1 MAFSGAHTSKEDARS
16 GPVPNPM
23 GQVVRPRAWRVIH
36 ACEFAR
42 DVLPV
47 VEGQVASGMRPY
59 IVTPQGEG
67 TAELYLSGRRQEQPR
82 SLSLLRSWQDVRT
95 WRKSILDCDPENSA
109 DLVHA
114 HCFAAGMAA
123 VRNIGGVV
131 YDLRACIEELAMSAG
146 QCDHGSWM
154 GRSFRVAEQFVL
166 ARAAAVI
173 VHSSGMK
180 QAAMDRGASS
190 ESIFLIPDPLPF
202 AEDSP
207 LAAPA
212 SNKNFLQRRFGIS
225 TGTVSFLASQFATS
239 SDSELR
245 AEQKTILESFALAR
259 AENPR
264 SCLLLEGE
272 FTVALRDALQEFAAS
287 LKIHEDVFCIVPAD
301 SDEAWQNADVV
312 LVTGEL
318 PADELVARQVNEIC
332 LKAMLYGKTLL
343 AADVP
348 RNRDVSPDG
357 RGCLWFEDKN
367 SRDLAFRISF
377 LARNPAFRTALAAAG
392 RFHILETR
400 SALAIGQQYREAYA
414 YAFGRKRFTG
424 PSTGMAT
431 LQPAA
436 NWS

>member
-1 MAFSGAHTSKEDARS
+1 MAFGGAHTSQEDFRS
-16 GPVPNPM
+16 GPGPNTL
-23 GQVVRPRAWRVIH
+23 GQSMRSRAWRVIH

-67 TAELYLSGRRQEQPR
+67 TAELYLSGRHQDQPR

-109 DLVHA
+109 DIVHT

-146 QCDHGSWM
+146 QCEHGSWM

-173 VHSSGMK
+173 VHSSGMR
-180 QAAMDRGASS
+180 QAALDRGALS
-190 ESIFLIPDPLPF
+190 ESIFLIPDPLSF
-202 AEDSP
+202 TDDST
-207 LAAPA
+207 LCAPGA
-212 SNKNFLQRRFGIS
+212 NENFLQRRFGILP
-225 TGTVSFLASQFATS
+225 GTVSFLASQFSVS

-245 AEQKTILESFALAR
+245 AEQKIILESFALAR

-264 SCLLLEGE
+264 SCLLLEGV
-272 FTVALRDALQEFAAS
+272 FTVALRDALEEFAAG
-287 LKIHEDVFCIVPAD
+287 LKIREDIFCIGPAD
-301 SDEAWQNADVV
+301 SADAWQSADVV

-318 PADELVARQVNEIC
+318 PADEVVARHVNEIC

-343 AADVP
+343 AADIP

-367 SRDLAFRISF
+367 PRDLAFRISF
-377 LARNPAFRTALAAAG
+377 LARKPAFRAALAASG

-400 SALAIGQQYREAYA
+400 SALAIGQQYREAYS

-436 NWS
+436 NWG

>member
-1 MAFSGAHTSKEDARS
+1 MAFSSAHTSKEDARS
-16 GPVPNPM
+16 GPVSNPF
-23 GQVVRPRAWRVIH
+23 GQSVRPRAWRVIH

-67 TAELYLSGRRQEQPR
+67 TAELYLSGRRQDQPR
-82 SLSLLRSWQDVRT
+82 PLSLLRSWQDVRT
-95 WRKSILDCDPENSA
+95 WRKSILDCDPETSA
-109 DLVHA
+109 DIVHA

-146 QCDHGSWM
+146 QCEHGSWM

-173 VHSSGMK
+173 VHSSGMR
-180 QAAMDRGASS
+180 QAALDRGALS

-202 AEDSP
+202 ADDSP
-207 LAAPA
+207 LVTPESSA
-212 SNKNFLQRRFGIS
+212 NFLQRRFGIPA
-225 TGTVSFLASQFATS
+225 GTVSFLASQFAVS

-245 AEQKTILESFALAR
+245 AEQKIILESFALAR
-259 AENPR
+259 AESPR
-264 SCLLLEGE
+264 SCLLLEGV
-272 FTVALRDALQEFAAS
+272 FTVALRDALEEFAAS
-287 LKIHEDVFCIVPAD
+287 LKIREDVFCIGPAD
-301 SDEAWQNADVV
+301 SADAWQHADVV

-318 PADELVARQVNEIC
+318 PADEVVARQPNEMC
-332 LKAMLYGKTLL
+332 LNAMFYGKTLL

-348 RNRDVSPDG
+348 RNRDVSPEG
-357 RGCLWFEDKN
+357 RGCLWFEDN
-367 SRDLAFRISF
+367 NPRDLAFRISF
-377 LARNPAFRTALAAAG
+377 LARNPSFRSALAAAG
-392 RFHILETR
+392 RFHVLETR
-400 SALAIGQQYREAYA
+400 SPMAIGRQYREAYS

-424 PSTGMAT
+424 PSTGAAT
-431 LQPAA
+431 LQPVA
-436 NWS
+436 NWG

>member
-1 MAFSGAHTSKEDARS
+1 MAFSGTHPSIED
-16 GPVPNPM
+16 
-23 GQVVRPRAWRVIH
+23 VRPRPVQNSFGEGARPRPWRVIH

-47 VEGQVASGMRPY
+47 VEGQVTSGMKPY

-67 TAELYLSGRRQEQPR
+67 SAELYLSGRRQDQPR
-82 SLSLLRSWQDVRT
+82 SLSLLRSWQDVRN

-109 DLVHA
+109 DIVHT

-146 QCDHGSWM
+146 QCEHGSWM

-180 QAAMDRGASS
+180 DAARQRGALA
-190 ESIFLIPDPLPF
+190 ESIFLIPDPLPIG
-202 AEDSP
+202 EDSP
-207 LAAPA
+207 LRAQPLEQ
-212 SNKNFLQRRFGIS
+212 NFLQHRFGIPAGS
-225 TGTVSFLASQFATS
+225 VSFLVPQFATPAHT
-239 SDSELR
+239 ELS
-245 AEQKTILESFALAR
+245 AEQKAVLESFALAR

-264 SCLLLEGE
+264 FSLLLEIPT
-272 FTVALRDALQEFAAS
+272 TVAMREALEEFAAH
-287 LKIHEDVFCIVPAD
+287 LKIREDIVFIDLAD
-301 SDEAWQNADVV
+301 SASAWQSADVI
-312 LVTGEL
+312 LATGEL
-318 PADELVARQVNEIC
+318 PADAVVARSANEIC
-332 LKAMLYGKTLL
+332 LNAMLYGKTLL

-348 RNRDVSPDG
+348 RNRDVSPEG

-367 SRDLAFRISF
+367 PRDLAFRISF
-377 LARNPAFRTALAAAG
+377 LQRNPSFRAALAAAG
-392 RFHILETR
+392 RFHVLETR
-400 SALAIGQQYREAYA
+400 STAAIGRQYREAYN

-424 PSTGMAT
+424 PSTGVAT

-436 NWS
+436 NWG

>member
-1 MAFSGAHTSKEDARS
+1 MAFSGPHSSKEDARS
-16 GPVPNPM
+16 LPVQNTF
-23 GQVVRPRAWRVIH
+23 GQGVRPRAWRVIH

-67 TAELYLSGRRQEQPR
+67 TAELYLSGCHQDQPR
-82 SLSLLRSWQDVRT
+82 SLSLLRSWQDVRS

-109 DLVHA
+109 DIVHA

-131 YDLRACIEELAMSAG
+131 YDLSACIEELAMSAG
-146 QCDHGSWM
+146 QCEHGSWM

-173 VHSSGMK
+173 VHSSGMR
-180 QAAMDRGASS
+180 QAAVDRGALP
-190 ESIFLIPDPLPF
+190 ESIFLVPDPLPLGD
-202 AEDSP
+202 DSP
-207 LAAPA
+207 LTHPA
-212 SNKNFLQRRFGIS
+212 SNDDFLQHRFGIS
-225 TGTVSFLASQFATS
+225 AGTVSFLVPGFATS
-239 SDSELR
+239 SHSELR
-245 AEQKTILESFALAR
+245 PEQKTILESFALSN

-264 SCLLLEGE
+264 SCLLLEGV
-272 FTVALRDALQEFAAS
+272 FTLALRDALEEFTAS
-287 LKIHEDVFCIVPAD
+287 LKIRENVFTIDPAD
-301 SDEAWQNADVV
+301 YPSAWQSADVV
-312 LVTGEL
+312 LVNGDL
-318 PADELVARQVNEIC
+318 PADAVTARLANEVC
-332 LKAMLYGKTLL
+332 LNAMLYGKTLL

-357 RGCLWFEDKN
+357 RGCLWFEDK
-367 SRDLAFRISF
+367 SPRDLAFRISF
-377 LARNPAFRTALAAAG
+377 LARNPSFRGALAAAG

-400 SALAIGQQYREAYA
+400 SSSAIGQLYREAYS

-424 PSTGMAT
+424 PGTGIAT

-436 NWS
+436 NWG

>member
-16 GPVPNPM
+16 GPVPNPLVQ
-23 GQVVRPRAWRVIH
+23 GVRPRAWRVIH

-59 IVTPQGEG
+59 IVTSQGEG
-67 TAELYLSGRRQEQPR
+67 TAELYLSGRHQEQPR

-109 DLVHA
+109 DIVHT

-131 YDLRACIEELAMSAG
+131 YDLRACIEELAISAG
-146 QCDHGSWM
+146 QCEHGSWM

-180 QAAMDRGASS
+180 QAALDRGALS

-202 AEDSP
+202 GDDSP

-212 SNKNFLQRRFGIS
+212 SNESFLQRRLEIPA
-225 TGTVSFLASQFATS
+225 GTVSFLASQFATS

-264 SCLLLEGE
+264 SCLLLEGM
-272 FTVALRDALQEFAAS
+272 FTAALQNAIEEFMAS
-287 LKIHEDVFCIVPAD
+287 LKIREDVFFIHAAD
-301 SDEAWQNADVV
+301 SAGAWQGADVV
-312 LVTGEL
+312 LVPGEL
-318 PADELVARQVNEIC
+318 PADAVVARHESEIC
-332 LKAMLYGKTLL
+332 LKAMSYGKTLL

-357 RGCLWFEDKN
+357 RGCLWFDDK
-367 SRDLAFRISF
+367 STRDLAFRISF
-377 LARNPAFRTALAAAG
+377 LARNPAFRAALAAAG

-400 SALAIGQQYREAYA
+400 SSLAIGQQYREAYR

-436 NWS
+436 NWG

>member
-16 GPVPNPM
+16 GPVPNNFA
-23 GQVVRPRAWRVIH
+23 QSVRPRAWRVIH

-67 TAELYLSGRRQEQPR
+67 TAELYLSGRRQDQPR

-109 DLVHA
+109 DIVHT

-146 QCDHGSWM
+146 QCEHGSWM

-166 ARAAAVI
+166 ARAGAVI
-173 VHSSGMK
+173 VHSSGMR
-180 QAAMDRGASS
+180 QAVLDRGAFS
-190 ESIFLIPDPLPF
+190 ESVFLIPDPLPF
-202 AEDSP
+202 ADEPP
-207 LAAPA
+207 LVAPA
-212 SNKNFLQRRFGIS
+212 SNENFLQHRFEIPAGAV
-225 TGTVSFLASQFATS
+225 TFLVPQFATS

-245 AEQKTILESFALAR
+245 AEQKIILESFALAR
-259 AENPR
+259 AENLR
-264 SCLLLEGE
+264 SCLLIEGV
-272 FTVALRDALQEFAAS
+272 FTVALRSALEEFTAS
-287 LKIHEDVFCIVPAD
+287 LNIRGNVFLIDAPD
-301 SDEAWQNADVV
+301 SAGAWQSADVV

-318 PADELVARQVNEIC
+318 PADAVLARHENEIC
-332 LKAMLYGKTLL
+332 LNAMLFGKTLL

-367 SRDLAFRISF
+367 PRDLAFRISF
-377 LARNPAFRTALAAAG
+377 LARNPAFRAALAAAG
-392 RFHILETR
+392 RFHVLETR
-400 SALAIGQQYREAYA
+400 SAVAIGEQYRQPYS

-424 PSTGMAT
+424 PSTGLAT

-436 NWS
+436 NWG

>member
-1 MAFSGAHTSKEDARS
+1 MAFSGTHPSSEDVRPR
-16 GPVPNPM
+16 PVQNSF
-23 GQVVRPRAWRVIH
+23 GEATRPRAWRVIH

-47 VEGQVASGMRPY
+47 VEGQVTAGMKPY

-67 TAELYLSGRRQEQPR
+67 SAELYLSGRRQDQPR
-82 SLSLLRSWQDVRT
+82 SLSLLRSWQDVRN

-109 DLVHA
+109 DIVHA

-131 YDLRACIEELAMSAG
+131 YDLPACIEELAMSAG
-146 QCDHGSWM
+146 QCEHGSWM

-173 VHSSGMK
+173 VHSSGMR
-180 QAAMDRGASS
+180 QAALDRGALS

-202 AEDSP
+202 GDDSP

-212 SNKNFLQRRFGIS
+212 ANGNFLQRRFGIPP
-225 TGTVSFLASQFATS
+225 GTVSFLASQFAVS

-259 AENPR
+259 AENLR
-264 SCLLLEGE
+264 SCLLLEGV
-272 FTVALRDALQEFAAS
+272 FTVALRDALEEFAAG
-287 LKIHEDVFCIVPAD
+287 LKIREDIFCIGPAD
-301 SDEAWQNADVV
+301 SGDAWQSADVI

-318 PADELVARQVNEIC
+318 PADAVVARHANEIC
-332 LKAMLYGKTLL
+332 LHAMLYGKTLL

-348 RNRDVSPDG
+348 RNRDVSPEG

-367 SRDLAFRISF
+367 PRDLAFRISF
-377 LARNPAFRTALAAAG
+377 LQRNPSFRASLAAAG
-392 RFHILETR
+392 RFHVLETR
-400 SALAIGQQYREAYA
+400 STTAIGRQYREAYN

-436 NWS
+436 NWG

>member
-1 MAFSGAHTSKEDARS
+1 MAFSSTHSSNEELRS
-16 GPVPNPM
+16 RPVHSTY
-23 GQVVRPRAWRVIH
+23 GESVRPRAWRVIH

-67 TAELYLSGRRQEQPR
+67 SAELYLSGHRQDQPR
-82 SLSLLRSWQDVRT
+82 SLSLLRSWQDVRN
-95 WRKSILDCDPENSA
+95 WRKSILDCDPENLA
-109 DLVHA
+109 DIVHA

-131 YDLRACIEELAMSAG
+131 YDLCACIEELAISAG
-146 QCDHGSWM
+146 QCEHGSWM

-180 QAAMDRGASS
+180 DAAQDRGALP
-190 ESIFLIPDPLPF
+190 ESIFLIPDPLPLG
-202 AEDSP
+202 EDSP
-207 LAAPA
+207 LSLQP
-212 SNKNFLQRRFGIS
+212 SEEDFLQRRFGIPS
-225 TGTVSFLASQFATS
+225 GTVSFLAPQFATS
-239 SDSELR
+239 LDTELR
-245 AEQKTILESFALAR
+245 AEQKAILESFALAK
-259 AENPR
+259 AETPHF
-264 SCLLLEGE
+264 SLLLEGVV
-272 FTVALRDALQEFAAS
+272 TVALRKALEEFAAG
-287 LKIHEDVFCIVPAD
+287 LNIRQNIFFIEPDD
-301 SDEAWQNADVV
+301 SASTWHSVDVV
-312 LVTGEL
+312 LATGNL
-318 PADELVARQVNEIC
+318 PADAVVARSANEIC
-332 LKAMLYGKTLL
+332 LKTMLYGKTLL

-357 RGCLWFEDKN
+357 RGCLWFEHN
-367 SRDLAFRISF
+367 NPRDLSFRISF
-377 LARNPAFRTALAAAG
+377 LENNPSFRSALATAG
-392 RFHILETR
+392 RFHIMETR
-400 SALAIGQQYREAYA
+400 TSTVIGQQYREAYR

-424 PSTGMAT
+424 PGTGMAS